1 MTIAL
6 KGESLKR
13 REDHRLITGDGT
25 YVDDVRLPGLSHVA
39 FVRSPHAHALIR
51 SIDASAAA
59 AAPGVQRVFT
69 GAELQEQLGSLPVGW
84 VLPDQNSPPHPPLA
98 FEKVRYVGDAVA
110 AIVADSPYE
119 AQDATELVKVEYESL
134 DVVVDGEK
142 ATQMGA
148 PQLHEDAPDNTSFEW
163 EVHSADRGYDDAA
176 KEAEVVIKQ
185 RMRNQRLIPNS
196 MEPRGIV
203 ADFNA
208 GTEQITIWTSTQI
221 PHLVRLLFSAVTG
234 HPEHK
239 VRVIAPD
246 VGGAFGSKLYLYAE
260 EVILGM
266 IAKNLK
272 RPVKWIESRQEN
284 FIATTH
290 GRDHIADAEICGNRD
305 GTISGFKVHVYANLG
320 AYLSTFAP
328 GIPTI
333 LYGLLLSGVYK
344 VPHISCVVTGVFTN
358 TTPVDA
364 YRGAGRPEATFV
376 LERLIDMFAAEI
388 GRDPVAVRRKNFLPT
403 FKNGRTVSTG
413 VVYDSGDYRAT
424 LNRALEIFDYKEF
437 RREQREARRNGR
449 LIGVGFSTYIEISG
463 LAPSAVAASLGAG
476 AGLWE
481 SSTVRVHPTGTVT
494 VYTGTASSGQG
505 HETTFAQI
513 ASEELGVP
521 YDDIDIVHGDTEKQ
535 PFGTGTFGSRSVS
548 VGGQALLM
556 SLVKVKEKATKIA
569 AHQMGV
575 EPDQVTFKD
584 GTFTVEDIPESQ
596 MTFAEV
602 AGQAYSAVNL
612 PPDTE
617 PGLEAVSFFD
627 PENFT
632 WPFGCHIC
640 VVEVSPA
647 TGETRVLRYVAVDD
661 IGNVINPMIVD
672 GMLHGGIA
680 QGIGQAMQERAVYS
694 DDGQLLSGSM
704 LDYAVPTAED
714 LPMFETDR
722 TVTPSPSNDLGVK
735 GAGEAGTIAA
745 TPAIVNAAVDALK
758 HLGVRHIDMPLHSEK
773 MWRIIRDAREK
784 QRAERSTRAKQ
795 RETGGKS

>member
-1 MTIAL
+1 MTIAAR
-6 KGESLKR
+6 GESVKR
-13 REDHRLITGDGT
+13 REDHRLITGTGT
-25 YVDDVRLPGLSHVA
+25 YVDDVRLPGVMHVA

-59 AAPGVQRVFT
+59 AAPGVHRIFT
-69 GAELQEQLGSLPVGW
+69 GAELQEQLGSLPIGW
-84 VLPDQNSPPHPPLA
+84 DLPNQKSPPHPPLA

-110 AIVADSPYE
+110 AIVADTPFA
-119 AQDATELVKVEYESL
+119 AQDALELVKVEYEPL
-134 DVVVDGEK
+134 DAVVDGEK
-142 ATQMGA
+142 ATEKGA
-148 PQLHEDAPDNTSFEW
+148 PQLHDDVPNNISFEW
-163 EVHSADRGYDDAA
+163 EVHSADQGYDDAA
-176 KEAEVVIKQ
+176 KEADVVIKQ
-185 RMRNQRLIPNS
+185 RMINQRLIPNA
-196 MEPRGIV
+196 METRGVV
-203 ADFNA
+203 ADFND

-221 PHLVRLLFSAVTG
+221 PHLVRLLFSATTG

-260 EVILGM
+260 EVTLGM

-284 FIATTH
+284 YIATTH
-290 GRDHIADAEICGNRD
+290 GRDHIADVEICGNRD
-305 GTISGFKVHVYANLG
+305 GTITGFKVHVYANLG
-320 AYLSTFAP
+320 AYLSTFAA

-344 VPHISCVVTGVFTN
+344 VPHVSCVVTGVFTN

-376 LERLIDMFAAEI
+376 IERLVDMFAAEI
-388 GRDPVAVRRKNFLPT
+388 GRDPVAVRRKNFLPA
-403 FKNGRTVSTG
+403 FKNGRTVATG
-413 VVYDSGDYRAT
+413 VTYDSGNYRAT
-424 LNRALEIFDYKEF
+424 LNRALEMFDYPAF
-437 RREQREARRNGR
+437 RKEQREARRNGR

-481 SSTVRVHPTGTVT
+481 SSTVRIHPTGTVT

-513 ASEELGVP
+513 ASDELGVP
-521 YDDIDIVHGDTEKQ
+521 YDDIEIVHGDTDKQ
-535 PFGTGTFGSRSVS
+535 PFGTGTFGSRSLA
-548 VGGQALLM
+548 VGGQALMM
-556 SLVKVKEKATKIA
+556 SLAKVKEKAIKIA
-569 AHQMGV
+569 AHQMNV
-575 EPDQVTFKD
+575 EPDQVRMRD

-602 AGQAYSAVNL
+602 AGEAYSAINL

-617 PGLEAVSFFD
+617 PGLEAVSFYD

-640 VVEVSPA
+640 VIEVNPD
-647 TGETRVLRYVAVDD
+647 TGESKILRYVAVDD
-661 IGNVINPMIVD
+661 IGEVVNPMIVD
-672 GMLHGGIA
+672 GLLHGGIA

-714 LPMFETDR
+714 MPMFETDR
-722 TVTPSPSNDLGVK
+722 TVTPSPVNDLGAK
-735 GAGEAGTIAA
+735 GVGEAGTIAA

-758 HLGVRHIDMPLHSEK
+758 HLGIRHIDMPLQSEK

-784 QRAERSTRAKQ
+784 QRAERSARAKQ
-795 RETGGKS
+795 RATGGNS

>member
-1 MTIAL
+1 MTIAS
-6 KGESLKR
+6 KGESIKR
-13 REDHRLITGDGT
+13 SEDHRLITGQGT
-25 YVDDVRLPGLSHVA
+25 YVDDVRLPGLLHVA

-51 SIDASAAA
+51 GIDASAAA

-110 AIVADSPYE
+110 AIVANSPYA
-119 AQDATELVKVEYESL
+119 AQDAVDLVKVDYEL
-134 DVVVDGEK
+134 LEAVVDGEETTK
-142 ATQMGA
+142 KGA
-148 PQLHEDAPDNTSFEW
+148 PQLHEEAPDNTSFSW
-163 EVHSADRGYDDAA
+163 EVHSADQGYDEAA
-176 KEAEVVIKQ
+176 KNSEVVIKQ
-185 RMRNQRLIPNS
+185 RIRNQRLIPNS
-196 MEPRGIV
+196 MEPRGVV

-208 GTEQITIWTSTQI
+208 GTDQITLWTSTQI

-234 HPEHK
+234 HPEQK

-260 EVILGM
+260 ELIMGM
-266 IAKNLK
+266 IAKNLQK
-272 RPVKWIESRQEN
+272 PVKWIESRQEN
-284 FIATTH
+284 YIATTH
-290 GRDHIADAEICGNRD
+290 GRDHIADAEICGERD
-305 GTISGFKVHVYANLG
+305 GTITGFKVHVYANLG

-376 LERLIDMFAAEI
+376 LERLVDMFAAEI
-388 GRDPVAVRRKNFLPT
+388 GRDPVAVRRKNMLPA

-413 VVYDSGDYRAT
+413 VIYDSGDYKGN
-424 LNRALEIFDYKEF
+424 LNKALEIFDYPAF
-437 RREQREARRNGR
+437 RKEQREARKNGR

-481 SSTVRVHPTGTVT
+481 SSTVRIHPTGGVT

-521 YDDIDIVHGDTEKQ
+521 FDAIDVIHGDTEKQ
-535 PFGTGTFGSRSVS
+535 AFGTGTFGSRSVS

-556 SLVKVKEKATKIA
+556 SLKKVVLKATEIA

-575 EPDQVTFKD
+575 KPDQITFQN
-584 GTFTVEDIPESQ
+584 GVFTAEDIPESQ
-596 MTFAEV
+596 LTFAEI
-602 AGQAYSAVNL
+602 AGEAHSAINL
-612 PPDTE
+612 PPNTE
-617 PGLEAVSFFD
+617 PGLEATSFFD

-632 WPFGCHIC
+632 WPFGCHVC
-640 VVEVSPA
+640 VVEVSPD
-647 TGETRVLRYVAVDD
+647 TGETKVLRYVAVDD

-672 GMLHGGIA
+672 GLVHGGIA
-680 QGIGQAMQERAVYS
+680 QGIGQAMQEAAVYS

-704 LDYAVPTAED
+704 LDYALPTAED

-735 GAGEAGTIAA
+735 GVGEAGTIAA
-745 TPAIVNAAVDALK
+745 SPAVVNAAVDALK
-758 HLGVRHIDMPLHSEK
+758 HLGVRHIDMPIKSEK
-773 MWRIIRDAREK
+773 MWRIIRDAKEK
-784 QRAERSTRAKQ
+784 QRAERSARAKAAA
-795 RETGGKS
+795 TGGKS

>member
-1 MTIAL
+1 MTIAS
-6 KGESLKR
+6 KGESVKR
-13 REDHRLITGDGT
+13 SEDHRLITGEGT
-25 YVDDVRLPGLSHVA
+25 YVDDVRLPGLLHVA

-51 SIDASAAA
+51 GIDVSAAA
-59 AAPGVQRVFT
+59 AASGVQRVFT

-84 VLPDQNSPPHPPLA
+84 VLPDQNSPSHPPLA

-110 AIVADSPYE
+110 AIVADSPYA
-119 AQDATELVKVEYESL
+119 AQDATELVKVDYEPL
-134 DVVVDGEK
+134 EAVVDGEK
-142 ATQMGA
+142 ATQADA
-148 PQLHEDAPDNTSFEW
+148 PLLHEDAPDNTSFSW
-163 EVHSADRGYDDAA
+163 EVHSADHGYDDAA
-176 KEAEVVIKQ
+176 KDAEVVIKQ
-185 RMRNQRLIPNS
+185 RIRNQRLIPNS

-203 ADFNA
+203 ADFNS
-208 GTEQITIWTSTQI
+208 GTDQITLWTSTQI

-246 VGGAFGSKLYLYAE
+246 VGGAFGCKLYLYAE
-260 EVILGM
+260 EVIMGM

-272 RPVKWIESRQEN
+272 KPVKWIESRQEN

-290 GRDHIADAEICGNRD
+290 GRDHIADAEICGEKD
-305 GTISGFKVHVYANLG
+305 GTITGFKVHVYANLG

-376 LERLIDMFAAEI
+376 LERLVDMFAAEI
-388 GRDPVAVRRKNFLPT
+388 GRDPVAVRRKNFLPS
-403 FKNGRTVSTG
+403 FKNGKTVSTG
-413 VVYDSGDYRAT
+413 VIYDSGDYKGN
-424 LNRALEIFDYKEF
+424 LNKALEIFDYPAF
-437 RREQREARRNGR
+437 RKEQREARRNGR

-494 VYTGTASSGQG
+494 VYTGTSSSGQG

-513 ASEELGVP
+513 ASAELGVP
-521 YDDIDIVHGDTEKQ
+521 FEDIDVIHGDTEKQ
-535 PFGTGTFGSRSVS
+535 AFGTGTFGSRSVS

-556 SLVKVKEKATKIA
+556 SLNKVVDKATQIA

-575 EPDQVTFKD
+575 KPDQVTFQ
-584 GTFTVEDIPESQ
+584 GGVFTVEDIPESQ
-596 MTFAEV
+596 MTFADI
-602 AGQAYSAVNL
+602 AGQAHSATDL
-612 PPDTE
+612 PPKTE

-632 WPFGCHIC
+632 WPFGSHIC
-640 VVEVSPA
+640 VVEVSPD
-647 TGETRVLRYVAVDD
+647 TGETKVLRYVAVDD

-680 QGIGQAMQERAVYS
+680 QGIGQAMQESAVYS

-704 LDYAVPTAED
+704 LDYALPTAED

-745 TPAIVNAAVDALK
+745 SPAVVNAAVDALK
-758 HLGVRHIDMPLHSEK
+758 HLGIRHIDMPLQSEK
-773 MWRIIRDAREK
+773 IWRIIRDAMEK
-784 QRAERSTRAKQ
+784 QRAERSVRAKA
-795 RETGGKS
+795 RTMGGKS

>member
-1 MTIAL
+1 MTIAS
-6 KGESLKR
+6 KGESIKR
-13 REDHRLITGDGT
+13 SEDHRLVTGQGT
-25 YVDDVRLPGLSHVA
+25 YVDDVRLPGLLHVA
-39 FVRSPHAHALIR
+39 FVRSPHAHALIKG
-51 SIDASAAA
+51 IDASAAA
-59 AAPGVQRVFT
+59 VAPGVHRVFT

-84 VLPDQNSPPHPPLA
+84 ILPDQNSPPHPPLA

-110 AIVADSPYE
+110 AIVADSPYT
-119 AQDATELVKVEYESL
+119 AQDAVDLVKVDYEPL
-134 DVVVDGEK
+134 EAVIDGEETTK
-142 ATQMGA
+142 KGA
-148 PQLHEDAPDNTSFEW
+148 PLLHEEAPDNTSFSW
-163 EVHSADRGYDDAA
+163 EVHSADQGYDAAANDAG
-176 KEAEVVIKQ
+176 VVIKQ
-185 RMRNQRLIPNS
+185 RIRNQRLIPNS

-203 ADFNA
+203 SDYNA
-208 GTEQITIWTSTQI
+208 GTNQITLWTSTQI

-234 HPEHK
+234 HPEQK

-260 EVILGM
+260 ELIMGM
-266 IAKNLK
+266 ITKNLQK
-272 RPVKWIESRQEN
+272 PVKWIESRQEN
-284 FIATTH
+284 YIATTH
-290 GRDHIADAEICGNRD
+290 GRDHIADAEICGERD
-305 GTISGFKVHVYANLG
+305 GTITGFKVHVYANLG

-376 LERLIDMFAAEI
+376 LERLVDMFAAEI
-388 GRDPVAVRRKNFLPT
+388 GRDPVAVRRKNMLPS
-403 FKNGRTVSTG
+403 FKNGKTVSTG
-413 VVYDSGDYRAT
+413 VIYDSGDYKGN
-424 LNRALEIFDYKEF
+424 LNKALEIFDYPAFRKE
-437 RREQREARRNGR
+437 QIEARKNGR

-481 SSTVRVHPTGTVT
+481 SSTVRIHPTGGVT

-521 YDDIDIVHGDTEKQ
+521 FDAIDVVHGDTEKQ
-535 PFGTGTFGSRSVS
+535 AFGTGTFGSRSVS

-556 SLVKVKEKATKIA
+556 SLNKVVEKATSIA

-575 EPDQVTFKD
+575 KPDQVSFQK
-584 GTFTVEDIPESQ
+584 GIFTAEDIPESQ
-596 MTFAEV
+596 ITFAEI
-602 AGQAYSAVNL
+602 AGEAHSAINL
-612 PPDTE
+612 PPNTE
-617 PGLEAVSFFD
+617 PGLEATSFFD

-640 VVEVSPA
+640 VVEVNPD
-647 TGETRVLRYVAVDD
+647 TGETKVLRYVAVDD

-672 GMLHGGIA
+672 GLVHGGIA
-680 QGIGQAMQERAVYS
+680 QGIGQAMQEAAVYS

-704 LDYAVPTAED
+704 LDYALPTAED

-735 GAGEAGTIAA
+735 GVGEAGTIAA
-745 TPAIVNAAVDALK
+745 SPAVVNAAVDALK
-758 HLGVRHIDMPLHSEK
+758 HLGVRHVDMPLKSEK

-784 QRAERSTRAKQ
+784 LRAERSARAKKNG
-795 RETGGKS
+795 TGGKS

>member
-1 MTIAL
+1 MTIAS
-6 KGESLKR
+6 KGESIKR
-13 REDHRLITGDGT
+13 SEDHRLITGQGT
-25 YVDDVRLPGLSHVA
+25 YVDDVRLPGLLHVA
-39 FVRSPHAHALIR
+39 FVRSPHAHALIKD
-51 SIDASAAA
+51 IDASAAA
-59 AAPGVQRVFT
+59 AAPGVHRVFT

-84 VLPDQNSPPHPPLA
+84 ILPDQNSPPHPPLA

-110 AIVADSPYE
+110 AIVADSPYA
-119 AQDATELVKVEYESL
+119 AQDAVDLVKVDYEPL
-134 DVVVDGEK
+134 EAVVDGEETTK
-142 ATQMGA
+142 KGA
-148 PQLHEDAPDNTSFEW
+148 PLLHEEAPDNTSFSW
-163 EVHSADRGYDDAA
+163 EVHSADQGYDDAA
-176 KEAEVVIKQ
+176 KDAGVVIKQ
-185 RMRNQRLIPNS
+185 RIRNQRLIPNA

-203 ADFNA
+203 ADYNA
-208 GTEQITIWTSTQI
+208 GTNQITLWTSTQI

-234 HPEHK
+234 HPEQK

-260 EVILGM
+260 ELIMGM
-266 IAKNLK
+266 IAKNLQK
-272 RPVKWIESRQEN
+272 PVKWIESRQEN
-284 FIATTH
+284 YIATTH
-290 GRDHIADAEICGNRD
+290 GRDHIADAEICGERD
-305 GTISGFKVHVYANLG
+305 GTITGFKVHVYANLG

-376 LERLIDMFAAEI
+376 LERLVDMFAAEI
-388 GRDPVAVRRKNFLPT
+388 GRDPVAVRRKNMLPS
-403 FKNGRTVSTG
+403 FKNGKTVSTG
-413 VVYDSGDYRAT
+413 VIYDSGDYKGN
-424 LNRALEIFDYKEF
+424 LNKALEIFDYPAFRKE
-437 RREQREARRNGR
+437 QSEARKNGR

-481 SSTVRVHPTGTVT
+481 SSTVRIHPTGGVT

-521 YDDIDIVHGDTEKQ
+521 FDAIDVIHGDTEKQ
-535 PFGTGTFGSRSVS
+535 AFGTGTFGSRSVS

-556 SLVKVKEKATKIA
+556 SLNKVVEKATEIA

-575 EPDQVTFKD
+575 KPDQISFQN
-584 GTFTVEDIPESQ
+584 GIFTAEDIPESQ
-596 MTFAEV
+596 KTFAEI
-602 AGQAYSAVNL
+602 AGEAHSAINL
-612 PPDTE
+612 PPNTE
-617 PGLEAVSFFD
+617 PGLEATSFFD

-632 WPFGCHIC
+632 WPFGTHIC
-640 VVEVSPA
+640 VVEVNPD
-647 TGETRVLRYVAVDD
+647 TGETKVLRYVAVDD

-672 GMLHGGIA
+672 GLVHGGIA
-680 QGIGQAMQERAVYS
+680 QGIGQAMQEAAVYS

-704 LDYAVPTAED
+704 LDYALPTAED

-735 GAGEAGTIAA
+735 GVGEAGTIAA
-745 TPAIVNAAVDALK
+745 SPAVVNAAVDALK
-758 HLGVRHIDMPLHSEK
+758 HLGIRHIDMPLKSEK

-784 QRAERSTRAKQ
+784 LRAERSARTKKNGM
-795 RETGGKS
+795 GGKS

>member
-1 MTIAL
+1 
-6 KGESLKR
+6 
-13 REDHRLITGDGT
+13 
-25 YVDDVRLPGLSHVA
+25 
-39 FVRSPHAHALIR
+39 
-51 SIDASAAA
+51 
-59 AAPGVQRVFT
+59 VQRVFT

-84 VLPDQNSPPHPPLA
+84 ILPDQKSPPHPPLA
-98 FEKVRYVGDAVA
+98 YEKVRYVGDAVA
-110 AIVADSPYE
+110 AIVADSPYA
-119 AQDATELVKVEYESL
+119 AQDAVDLVRVDYEPL
-134 DVVVDGEK
+134 EAVIDGEETTK
-142 ATQMGA
+142 KGA
-148 PQLHEDAPDNTSFEW
+148 PLLHEEAPDNTSFSW
-163 EVHSADRGYDDAA
+163 EVHSADQGYDEAA
-176 KEAEVVIKQ
+176 KDAEVVIKQ
-185 RMRNQRLIPNS
+185 RIRNQRLIPSS

-203 ADFNA
+203 ADYSA
-208 GTEQITIWTSTQI
+208 GTNQITLWTSTQI

-234 HPEHK
+234 HPEQK

-260 EVILGM
+260 ELIMGM
-266 IAKNLK
+266 IAKNLQK
-272 RPVKWIESRQEN
+272 PVKWIESRQEN
-284 FIATTH
+284 YIATTH
-290 GRDHIADAEICGNRD
+290 GRDHIADAEICGERD
-305 GTISGFKVHVYANLG
+305 GTITGFKVHVYANLG

-376 LERLIDMFAAEI
+376 LERLVDMFAAEI
-388 GRDPVAVRRKNFLPT
+388 GRDPAAVRRKNMLPS
-403 FKNGRTVSTG
+403 FKNGKTVSTG
-413 VVYDSGDYRAT
+413 VIYDSGDYKGN
-424 LNRALEIFDYKEF
+424 LNKALEIFDYPAF
-437 RREQREARRNGR
+437 RKEQREARKNGR

-481 SSTVRVHPTGTVT
+481 SSTVRIHPTGGVT

-521 YDDIDIVHGDTEKQ
+521 FDSIDVIHGDTEKQ
-535 PFGTGTFGSRSVS
+535 AFGTGTFGSRSVS
-548 VGGQALLM
+548 VGGQALLL
-556 SLVKVKEKATKIA
+556 SLNKVVDKATEIA

-575 EPDQVTFKD
+575 KPDQVTFQN
-584 GTFTVEDIPESQ
+584 GIFTVEDIPESQ
-596 MTFAEV
+596 KTFAEI
-602 AGQAYSAVNL
+602 AGEAHSAINL

-617 PGLEAVSFFD
+617 PGLEATSFFD

-640 VVEVSPA
+640 VVEVSPD
-647 TGETRVLRYVAVDD
+647 TGETKVLRYVAVDD

-672 GMLHGGIA
+672 GLVHGGIA
-680 QGIGQAMQERAVYS
+680 QGIGQAMQEAAVYS

-704 LDYAVPTAED
+704 LDYALPTAED

-735 GAGEAGTIAA
+735 GVGEAGTIAA
-745 TPAIVNAAVDALK
+745 SPAVVNAAVDALK
-758 HLGVRHIDMPLHSEK
+758 HLGIRHIDMPLQPEK
-773 MWRIIRDAREK
+773 MWRIIREAKEK
-784 QRAERSTRAKQ
+784 QRAERSARAKA
-795 RETGGKS
+795 RATGGKS

>member
-1 MTIAL
+1 
-6 KGESLKR
+6 
-13 REDHRLITGDGT
+13 
-25 YVDDVRLPGLSHVA
+25 
-39 FVRSPHAHALIR
+39 
-51 SIDASAAA
+51 
-59 AAPGVQRVFT
+59 
-69 GAELQEQLGSLPVGW
+69 
-84 VLPDQNSPPHPPLA
+84 
-98 FEKVRYVGDAVA
+98 
-110 AIVADSPYE
+110 
-119 AQDATELVKVEYESL
+119 
-134 DVVVDGEK
+134 
-142 ATQMGA
+142 
-148 PQLHEDAPDNTSFEW
+148 
-163 EVHSADRGYDDAA
+163 
-176 KEAEVVIKQ
+176 
-185 RMRNQRLIPNS
+185 
-196 MEPRGIV
+196 
-203 ADFNA
+203 
-208 GTEQITIWTSTQI
+208 
-221 PHLVRLLFSAVTG
+221 
-234 HPEHK
+234 
-239 VRVIAPD
+239 
-246 VGGAFGSKLYLYAE
+246 
-260 EVILGM
+260 
-266 IAKNLK
+266 
-272 RPVKWIESRQEN
+272 
-284 FIATTH
+284 
-290 GRDHIADAEICGNRD
+290 
-305 GTISGFKVHVYANLG
+305 
-320 AYLSTFAP
+320 
-328 GIPTI
+328 
-333 LYGLLLSGVYK
+333 
-344 VPHISCVVTGVFTN
+344 
-358 TTPVDA
+358 
-364 YRGAGRPEATFV
+364 
-376 LERLIDMFAAEI
+376 
-388 GRDPVAVRRKNFLPT
+388 
-403 FKNGRTVSTG
+403 
-413 VVYDSGDYRAT
+413 
-424 LNRALEIFDYKEF
+424 
-437 RREQREARRNGR
+437 
-449 LIGVGFSTYIEISG
+449 
-463 LAPSAVAASLGAG
+463 
-476 AGLWE
+476 
-481 SSTVRVHPTGTVT
+481 VT

-575 EPDQVTFKD
+575 EPDHVTFKD

-640 VVEVSPA
+640 VVEVSPD

-704 LDYAVPTAED
+704 LDYAIPTAED